1 LIWKYN
7 ALKLC
12 CLCELFVPDLLVCTS
27 CACIYRCLRVCKLRV
42 LSSRRVAPRWVLH
55 FSGLA
60 SPIPPLAIP
69 HEQREEEALHVSG
82 DTTSSAR
89 SATSASVSDG
99 AHHDNSDLKTAAGRE
114 AAAAAAAAGVS
125 AWSRHKWDGESPLL
139 GLWAGAALL
148 ASAPAVGCSVALL
161 VAARSMSLLDCIAAC
176 VLALGALSAAGRILD
191 QRSMISS
198 GPGKTDSDAR
208 GVEDKPP
215 AKAQGLSLVLV
226 PVLAVF
232 LFVQPWASFLH
243 QTEGLALS

>member
-1 LIWKYN
+1 M
-7 ALKLC
+7 
-12 CLCELFVPDLLVCTS
+12 
-27 CACIYRCLRVCKLRV
+27 
-42 LSSRRVAPRWVLH
+42 LH

>member
-1 LIWKYN
+1 
-7 ALKLC
+7 
-12 CLCELFVPDLLVCTS
+12 
-27 CACIYRCLRVCKLRV
+27 
-42 LSSRRVAPRWVLH
+42 VLH